1 MEEIPMTKNITYE
14 FKQKMQAG
22 KKVFGHTVGPGNDP
36 IETVKVFKD
45 CGYDFIMIENEHS
58 LLGKETVYEYIRAAR
73 RMAITILMRPEEND
87 ANFRCHLDGGV
98 NGLMLPQVNTV
109 EEVVSAVDRVYFPP
123 IGQRGYGLGLSP
135 YLLDSQSPAE
145 VPLLELTEYV
155 NNNTVLFPQTESLA
169 CIRNLPRILRLDG
182 VTGTIVGSND
192 LALDIGGIQ
201 PGALMPQITASEPV
215 EERLAQIAGL
225 CRDAGKVAG
234 IGGLPISGLAAWAQR
249 GFQLFMLGYVIDGNL
264 DVLRPRIEEMRSLL
278 G

>member
-1 MEEIPMTKNITYE
+1 MTKNNTYE
-14 FKQKMQAG
+14 LKQRMQAG
-22 KKVFGHTVGPGNDP
+22 EKVFGHTVGPGNNP
-36 IETVKVFKD
+36 IETVKAFKE

-58 LLGKETVYEYIRAAR
+58 LVGKETVYEYIRAAR
-73 RMAITILMRPEEND
+73 RMAIPVLMRPEEND
-87 ANFRCHLDGGV
+87 ANFRCYLDGGV

-109 EEVVSAVDRVYFPP
+109 EEVVGAVDRAYFPP
-123 IGQRGYGLGLSP
+123 IGRRGYGLGLSP

-145 VPLLELTEYV
+145 VPLLELTDYV

-169 CIRNLPRILRLDG
+169 CIRNLPRILKMEG

-201 PGALMPQITASEPV
+201 PKALMPEITASEPV
-215 EERLAQIAGL
+215 EERLAQIAAL

-234 IGGLPISGLAAWAQR
+234 IGGLPISRLAAWAKR

-264 DVLRPRIEEMRSLL
+264 EVLPARIEEMRALM